1 MGGNEQPRSV
11 RADEVTAPGTASSLP
26 MWFVTV
32 TFAGAPV
39 PDEHL
44 QAGLHRLTRERPF
57 LVSVRYRCDRV
68 EIRYW
73 DEAEDLDDAAALALR
88 LWFDHR
94 DSAGLPDWAPVALEV
109 LDQATA
115 RERSGRSSATDQAS
129 GTPPLLL
136 GGVAPL

>member
-1 MGGNEQPRSV
+1 MGGNGQPRTV
-11 RADEVTAPGTASSLP
+11 RADEATAPDTGSSLLL
-26 MWFVTV
+26 WFVTV

-44 QAGLHRLTRERPF
+44 QAALHRLTQEQPF
-57 LVSVRYRCDRV
+57 LVSARYRCDRV

-94 DSAGLPDWAPVALEV
+94 DSAGLPHWAPVALEV
-109 LDQATA
+109 LDQATV
-115 RERSGRSSATDQAS
+115 RERSSTPDQAS
-129 GTPPLLL
+129 GTPRLML
-136 GGVAPL
+136 GEVAPL